1 MKDFYHDE
9 LVELPVVSYFSITIR
24 HLYITLHVIR
34 TIWYNHYRHIQKK
47 DIFKTN
53 KSEGS
58 LLVSSNPL
66 LRYTTLVVY
75 WSKWI

>member
-1 MKDFYHDE
+1 MKNFYHDE
-9 LVELPVVSYFSITIR
+9 LVELPVVSYFIIYYYQTYFLS
-24 HLYITLHVIR
+24 HCMLSELYGII
-34 TIWYNHYRHIQKK
+34 II

-66 LRYTTLVVY
+66 
-75 WSKWI
+75 